1 MDMKIKLIASIMTI
15 VLVSLWGCSI
25 GNIDEQKLDPQIS
38 NAKATQIIE
47 QEIESH
53 NNKEQP
59 ALHDG
64 VYRTYSLGTTFPA
77 GTILDL
83 KSSLLLQT
91 VEMPIKTA
99 IYYNGELY
107 KTIEFSNQDEE
118 VELEDGGNYWI
129 IVIDKENSFTDITD
143 KIDYLVPSIGDS
155 ILFLQ

>member
-1 MDMKIKLIASIMTI
+1 MKIKLIASVMIMG
-15 VLVSLWGCSI
+15 LVSFGGFRISD
-25 GNIDEQKLDPQIS
+25 IDEQKSDTKIN
-38 NAKATQIIE
+38 NAKATQIIK
-47 QEIESH
+47 QEIKSY

-91 VEMPIKTA
+91 VETPIKTA